1 MPSPCA
7 MAFEHGVIFTKMS
20 NRAGQF
26 ASLIL
31 IGACFERS
39 FQNLPFTKGIFQV

>member
-1 MPSPCA
+1 MASLDV
-7 MAFEHGVIFTKMS
+7 MAFAQGVIFLKMP

-31 IGACFERS
+31 IWAHFERS